1 MDKLLER
8 FLHYVSL
15 DTQSKSGVRQVPST
29 EGQWKLLRLLKQQLE
44 EMGLVN
50 ITLSEKGTLMATLPA
65 NVEGD
70 IPAIGFISHVDT
82 SPDFSGKNVNPQIV
96 ENYRGGDIALGIGD
110 EVLSPVMFPV
120 LHQLLG
126 QTLITTDGKTLL
138 GADDKAGVAEI
149 MTALAVLK
157 GNPIPHGDI
166 KVAFTP
172 DEEVGKGAK
181 HFDVEAF
188 GAQWAYTVDGGGVGE
203 LEFENFNA
211 ASVNIKIVGNN
222 VHPGTAK
229 GVMVNALSLAA
240 RIHAEVPADEAPE
253 TTEGYEGFYH
263 LASMKGTVDR
273 ADMFEHLAAFNVY
286 SDDRY
291 IEYSPTEQWR
301 YEIKVDYRQQI
312 AWQEQALTWRL
323 KDKKASTEALVYT
336 LNRMR
341 DAYSDALEERDVE
354 CDSAR
359 KAYYLAKIDATERQW
374 LSVILRDKTWDNRE
388 RVASFLQQKAD
399 IAYNAGHISEAI
411 NALSQAL
418 KIEQTLYGAEF
429 GEMTV
434 DSNNLA
440 GFYAQGHHYKEAKDL
455 YLKLIA
461 YYQSRLTPMA
471 TVISRL
477 RFYLPENIDL
487 DSTSLY
493 LPLLA
498 EYKRRQSDVSM
509 VLYGISLLYQ
519 SNQELEQAKDFAER
533 AFTLDAVAY
542 PAKMQYER
550 LQQLANIAEGLGDN
564 VLARRYRQMS
574 FRHRMAHSIYPGDP
588 QYNDVAKPGGDR
600 CG

>member
-181 HFDVEAF
+181 HFDVEEF

-253 TTEGYEGFYH
+253 
-263 LASMKGTVDR
+263 
-273 ADMFEHLAAFNVY
+273 
-286 SDDRY
+286 
-291 IEYSPTEQWR
+291 
-301 YEIKVDYRQQI
+301 
-312 AWQEQALTWRL
+312 
-323 KDKKASTEALVYT
+323 
-336 LNRMR
+336 
-341 DAYSDALEERDVE
+341 
-354 CDSAR
+354 
-359 KAYYLAKIDATERQW
+359 
-374 LSVILRDKTWDNRE
+374 
-388 RVASFLQQKAD
+388 
-399 IAYNAGHISEAI
+399 
-411 NALSQAL
+411 
-418 KIEQTLYGAEF
+418 
-429 GEMTV
+429 
-434 DSNNLA
+434 
-440 GFYAQGHHYKEAKDL
+440 
-455 YLKLIA
+455 
-461 YYQSRLTPMA
+461 
-471 TVISRL
+471 
-477 RFYLPENIDL
+477 
-487 DSTSLY
+487 
-493 LPLLA
+493 
-498 EYKRRQSDVSM
+498 
-509 VLYGISLLYQ
+509 
-519 SNQELEQAKDFAER
+519 
-533 AFTLDAVAY
+533 
-542 PAKMQYER
+542 
-550 LQQLANIAEGLGDN
+550 
-564 VLARRYRQMS
+564 
-574 FRHRMAHSIYPGDP
+574 
-588 QYNDVAKPGGDR
+588 
-600 CG
+600 